1 MSPTSASATA
11 AVLTSPAPTR
21 WTVRPP
27 APPEAVRLLS
37 QQLSIPPLLASV
49 LHSRGLT
56 GDALAHLRPPLKLSQ
71 IPSLDE
77 AAARLEDALN
87 KKRRVLIHGDYDA
100 DGISGAAV
108 LTLGLRALGGNVT
121 PFIPNRLTDGY
132 GIHPGRVQEHAE
144 RADLFITVDCGI
156 SNLKEIKQLQATGV
170 EVIVSDHHQPGEEM
184 PDCLV
189 VHPKLSPLAKVG
201 LPELTGAGVAYHL
214 LWALH
219 ERLGL
224 EPPVEYSDLATLGTV
239 ADVAPLLG
247 ENRALIVE
255 GLAQMSDSKWVGLR
269 AAIAQTRLKGTIT
282 ARDVAFVLAPRL
294 NAAGRLGEADKGL
307 ELLMTA
313 SERRARELAVY
324 LDARNSERR
333 KVQDAMFQEAL
344 AKVDPGSPA
353 LVLEDPGWH
362 PGVMGIVASKLLERF
377 YKPVFITARGKGS
390 VRSTPGI
397 SAVGG
402 LRFAAEHLERYG
414 GHSQAA
420 GFAIRGDNLAKFR
433 EAIFTYVANHP
444 VPERSITADALI
456 GAEDI
461 DDDLY
466 KAIQRLEPYGEGH
479 AAPSF
484 ALSDRL
490 DLARAVGQTKSTLQ
504 LRVAGIKGVAWQKGE
519 LAETLPSGETVNTV
533 ISLQE
538 NVWNDRRT
546 LEFLAEEVRPAEPL
560 GFEAQPETTSPAQVV
575 RGKPQDE
582 TVGPVTALDGFESI
596 QTVWL
601 QALPLANDLLCATY
615 PLSTLLSEPR
625 TVHFDLNANALRG
638 LEQTL
643 LHYPTLHEVRRGF
656 VRLQRGQPLPF
667 DGAKAE
673 LVRTVLQELELLDE
687 HNRVLRGQKR
697 DPYSSETL
705 LTGLTERY
713 RLQTF
718 LNAYRHLDDES
729 FAGAVGVLFG
739 KQVSSL

>member
-1 MSPTSASATA
+1 MSPTSASAIA

-21 WTVRPP
+21 WAVRPP
-27 APPEAVRLLS
+27 APPEAVRVLS

-56 GDALAHLRPPLKLSQ
+56 GDALAHLHPPLQLTQ
-71 IPSLDE
+71 IPSLDD

-87 KKRRVLIHGDYDA
+87 RKRRILIHGDYDA

-156 SNLKEIKQLQATGV
+156 SNLEEIKQLQAAGV

-189 VHPKLSPLAKVG
+189 VHPKLSPLARVG

-269 AAIAQTRLKGTIT
+269 AAIKQTRLKGAIT

-344 AKVDPGSPA
+344 AKVDPGTPA

-377 YKPVFITARGKGS
+377 YKPVFITAKGKGS

-433 EAIFTYVANHP
+433 EAIFAYAADHP
-444 VPERSITADALI
+444 VPERTVTADALI
-456 GAEDI
+456 AADDI

-519 LAETLPSGETVNTV
+519 LAETLPSGDTVNTV

-560 GFEAQPETTSPAQVV
+560 GFKSQPENTSPAHVI

-582 TVGPVTALDGFESI
+582 SVEPVTALEGLEPT

-601 QALPLANDLLCATY
+601 QALPLAADPLCATH
-615 PLSTLLSEPR
+615 PLTTLLSEPR
-625 TVHFDLNANALRG
+625 TVYFDLNPNELRR

-643 LHYPTLHEVRRGF
+643 LQYPTLHEVRRGF

-667 DGAKAE
+667 DETKAE
-673 LVRTVLQELELLDE
+673 LVRTVLRELELLDE

-713 RLQTF
+713 KLQTF
-718 LNAYRHLDDES
+718 LSAYRHLDDAS
-729 FAGAVGVLFG
+729 FAGAVGILF
-739 KQVSSL
+739 SRA